1 MGSFFIFTRQI
12 YALLKEI
19 VIAIQSYLE
28 AHRFI
33 VKHKLWKWI
42 VIPGLIYAILFVVS
56 MYFFGKSATAVIEYL
71 THTTGLDGWIQKFR
85 NGFLGFLFAFAG
97 LILWLLIM
105 LFYFSLFK
113 YIWLIVGSPVFSY
126 LSERTQAIIE
136 EKEFKT
142 DFKQLMKD
150 IGRGVKLSLRNML
163 WQTVYTI
170 SLLLLSLFPVVGWI
184 TPLIALLV
192 ECYYYGFSMMDYSC
206 ERQKLNAS
214 QSVEF
219 IAKHKG
225 LAIGNGLVFY
235 LMHAAILVGW
245 IVAPA
250 YAVIAATLSLYKV
263 SRD

>member
-1 MGSFFIFTRQI
+1 
-12 YALLKEI
+12 LLKEI